1 MEKIA
6 AGEDLTLLPLDDV
19 LEMLVRETYARF
31 SPSADWKFPP
41 PHSGLYYKGDTAG
54 LLKHLIQLA
63 WDAWRRYRY
72 TLYGMDSYRTDVIQD
87 RLEFLE
93 KVLEYEDVDFA
104 TVSSAA
110 SAVHEFIKKAR
121 YETKDGSNSRVFAWT
136 LTTFVN
142 LDGYDLLDAYNVMMQ
157 VAKDNWLQ
165 TFNTWVGTK
174 YHIYSGIS
182 RVDYPFSGYTA
193 FNVRYDGRFTVSIPY
208 RIEYPRDF
216 KVWHACFHPQKVK
229 RYIYKNTV
237 KDQRD
242 DSLGDCIE
250 CGVGSIWQRTQGV
263 VPLDEEW
270 EEEGKPGVKLHGSGV
285 LLPEYEDGL
294 GGNILSIAYKRD
306 RAKDIIA
313 NGGTVPGYAG

>member
-31 SPSADWKFPP
+31 SPSPDWEFPP
-41 PHSGLYYKGDTAG
+41 PHSGFNYKGDTAG

-63 WDAWRRYRY
+63 WQAWRSRRY
-72 TLYGMDSYRTDVIQD
+72 TLYGMDSYRTGVIRD

-104 TVSSAA
+104 TVSSAV
-110 SAVHEFIKKAR
+110 SAVHQFIKKAR
-121 YETKDGSNSRVFAWT
+121 YETKDGSNSSVFAWT

-157 VAKDNWLQ
+157 EAKNNWLE
-165 TFNTWVGTK
+165 TFNTEVGK
-174 YHIYSGIS
+174 YRISSAIS
-182 RVDYPFSGYTA
+182 RVDYPVYGYTA
-193 FNVRYDGRFTVSIPY
+193 FNEEYDGRFTVSIPY
-208 RIEYPRDF
+208 RIEYPRDS
-216 KVWHACFHPQKVK
+216 KVWSACFHPKEVK
-229 RYIYKNTV
+229 RYIYKNSV
-237 KDQRD
+237 EHQRD

-250 CGVGSIWQRTQGV
+250 CGVGSIWQRTKGV
-263 VPLDEEW
+263 IPLNEEW
-270 EEEGKPGVKLHGSGV
+270 EEEGKPGVKVYGSEV

-294 GGNILSIAYKRD
+294 GGNILNISYKRD
-306 RAKDIIA
+306 RADEIIA

>member
-6 AGEDLTLLPLDDV
+6 AGEDLTLLPLDKV
-19 LEMLVRETYARF
+19 LEMLVRETYARYF
-31 SPSADWKFPP
+31 DSPNWKFPP
-41 PHSGLYYKGDTAG
+41 PFFSDYKGDTAG
-54 LLKHLIQLA
+54 LLKHLIKLT
-63 WDAWRRYRY
+63 WTEWGRRDY
-72 TLYGMDSYRTDVIQD
+72 TLYDMSSYRTDVIKD
-87 RLEFLE
+87 RGEFLE

-104 TVSSAA
+104 TISSAV
-110 SAVHEFIKKAR
+110 SAVLAFIKKAR
-121 YETKDGSNSRVFAWT
+121 YETEKGYNSRVFAWT
-136 LTTFVN
+136 LTTFVD

-157 VAKDNWLQ
+157 VAKNNWLE
-165 TFNTWVGTK
+165 TFDTRVGTK

-182 RVDYPFSGYTA
+182 RVDYPFSGYTD
-193 FNVRYDGRFTVSIPY
+193 FNERYDGRFTVSIPY

-216 KVWHACFHPQKVK
+216 KVWHACFHPQEVK
-229 RYIYKNTV
+229 RYIYKNSV
-237 KDQRD
+237 EQQRD

-263 VPLDEEW
+263 VPLNEEW

-294 GGNILSIAYKRD
+294 GGNILNISYKRD

>member
-6 AGEDLTLLPLDDV
+6 AGEDLTLLPLDKV
-19 LEMLVRETYARF
+19 LEMLVRETYARYST
-31 SPSADWKFPP
+31 SPDWKFPP
-41 PHSGLYYKGDTAG
+41 SRFSYKGDTDS

-63 WDAWRRYRY
+63 WRAWERDRY
-72 TLYGMDSYRTDVIQD
+72 TLYDMSSYRTDGVRD
-87 RLEFLE
+87 RAEFLE

-104 TVSSAA
+104 TISSAV

-121 YETKDGSNSRVFAWT
+121 YETKDGYNARVFAWT

-157 VAKDNWLQ
+157 EAKNNWLE
-165 TFNTWVGTK
+165 TFNTWVGSK

-182 RVDYPFSGYTA
+182 RVDYPVSGYTA
-193 FNVRYDGRFTVSIPY
+193 FNARHDGRFTVSIPY
-208 RIEYPRDF
+208 RVEFRGNF
-216 KVWHACFHPQKVK
+216 KDWSACFHPQGVK
-229 RYIYKNTV
+229 RYIYKNSV
-237 KDQRD
+237 KEQRD

-250 CGVGSIWQRTQGV
+250 CGIGSIAERTHGV
-263 VPLDEEW
+263 IPLNEEW
-270 EEEGKPGVKLHGSGV
+270 EEEGNPGVKLHGSEV

-294 GGNILSIAYKRD
+294 GGNILSFAYKRD
-306 RAKDIIA
+306 RAKEIIA

>member
-19 LEMLVRETYARF
+19 LEMLVREAYARY
-31 SPSADWKFPP
+31 STSADWKFPP
-41 PHSGLYYKGDTAG
+41 SGFKYQGDTFS

-63 WDAWRRYRY
+63 WQDWKNHRC
-72 TLYGMDSYRTDVIQD
+72 TLYDMSSYRTDVIQD

-104 TVSSAA
+104 TISSAVN
-110 SAVHEFIKKAR
+110 AVHEFVKKAR
-121 YETKDGSNSRVFAWT
+121 YETKDSYVSSVFAWT

-157 VAKDNWLQ
+157 EAKNNWLE
-165 TFNTWVGTK
+165 TFDTWVGSK

-182 RVDYPFSGYTA
+182 RTDYDVQGHTA
-193 FNVRYDGRFTVSIPY
+193 FNKFDGTFTVSIPY
-208 RIEYPRDF
+208 RVEFPGNSKDWF
-216 KVWHACFHPQKVK
+216 ACFHPQKVK
-229 RYIYKNTV
+229 RYIYKNSV
-237 KDQRD
+237 KTQRD

-250 CGVGSIWQRTQGV
+250 CGIGSLAERTQGV
-263 VPLDEEW
+263 IPLNEEW
-270 EEEGKPGVKLHGSGV
+270 EEEGKPGVKLNCSGV

-294 GGNILSIAYKRD
+294 GGNILAPAYKRD
-306 RAKDIIA
+306 RAKEIIA

>member
-19 LEMLVRETYARF
+19 LEMLGRETYARCF
-31 SPSADWKFPP
+31 TSVGEFPP
-41 PHSGLYYKGDTAG
+41 SGFNDKGYTAG
-54 LLKHLIQLA
+54 LLKRLIQLA
-63 WDAWRRYRY
+63 WQAWRNFRY
-72 TLYGMDSYRTDVIQD
+72 TLYGMDSYRTDVIKD

-93 KVLEYEDVDFA
+93 KVLGYEDVDFA
-104 TVSSAA
+104 TVSSAV

-121 YETKDGSNSRVFAWT
+121 YETRDGYNSHVFAWT

-157 VAKDNWLQ
+157 EAKNNWLE
-165 TFNTWVGTK
+165 TFNTQVGQ
-174 YHIYSGIS
+174 YRIYSGIS
-182 RVDYPFSGYTA
+182 RVDYPASGYTA
-193 FNVRYDGRFTVSIPY
+193 FNVEYDGRFTVSIPY
-208 RIEYPRDF
+208 RIEYPRDS
-216 KVWHACFHPQKVK
+216 KVWHACFHPQEVK
-229 RYIYKNTV
+229 RYIYKTSV
-237 KDQRD
+237 EYQRD

-250 CGVGSIWQRTQGV
+250 CGVGSLAERTQGV

-270 EEEGKPGVKLHGSGV
+270 EDEGKPGVKLHGSGV

-294 GGNILSIAYKRD
+294 GGPILHFAYKRD
-306 RAKDIIA
+306 RADDIIA

>member
-19 LEMLVRETYARF
+19 LEMLGRETYARCF
-31 SPSADWKFPP
+31 TSVGEFPP
-41 PHSGLYYKGDTAG
+41 SGFNDKGDTVS
-54 LLKHLIQLA
+54 LLKRLIQLA
-63 WDAWRRYRY
+63 WQGWRNFRY
-72 TLYGMDSYRTDVIQD
+72 TLYGMDSYRTDVIKE

-104 TVSSAA
+104 TISSAV

-142 LDGYDLLDAYNVMMQ
+142 LDRYDLLDAYNVMMQ
-157 VAKDNWLQ
+157 EAKNNWLKP
-165 TFNTWVGTK
+165 FNTQVGQ
-174 YHIYSGIS
+174 YRIYSGIS
-182 RVDYPFSGYTA
+182 RVDYPGSGYTA
-193 FNVRYDGRFTVSIPY
+193 FNEEYDGRFTVSTPY
-208 RIEYPRDF
+208 RIEYPPDSQ
-216 KVWHACFHPQKVK
+216 VWHACFHPQKVK
-229 RYIYKNTV
+229 RYIYKTSV
-237 KDQRD
+237 KDHRD

-250 CGVGSIWQRTQGV
+250 CGIGSLAERTQGV

-294 GGNILSIAYKRD
+294 GGPILQFAYKRD
-306 RAKDIIA
+306 RADEIIA